1 MISVNVLS
9 FVFFYLFIYDSLVT
23 RLWSVFTFLIYEKQ
37 GPFSRGAF
45 HMGSRI
51 LDFNGHL
58 TGYGNWFRFWVWVE
72 WWAVGFRLGLGCW
85 YAWLG
90 QALVGTNLVQP
101 NRGCSP
107 NFFVSWCIYFELNCF
122 WWFSFLICFWTLENV
137 ELSTWS
143 LRIKILEICVEL
155 DSLFLLLFR
164 HFLYFLGENVDF
176 FVIILC
182 ILFPVSLFVW
192 IVLENWFSDIKY
204 DRKLQTLGSVPIY
217 ESLYGE

>member
-1 MISVNVLS
+1 MNNNGLS
-9 FVFFYLFIYDSLVT
+9 AEGLFTWDRGYWILMGIWQVMGTDSG
-23 RLWSVFTFLIYEKQ
+23 F
-37 GPFSRGAF
+37 
-45 HMGSRI
+45 
-51 LDFNGHL
+51 
-58 TGYGNWFRFWVWVE
+58 GYGLS
-72 WWAVGFRLGLGCW
+72 GGRLGSGSGLGCW
-85 YAWLG
+85 YVWLG